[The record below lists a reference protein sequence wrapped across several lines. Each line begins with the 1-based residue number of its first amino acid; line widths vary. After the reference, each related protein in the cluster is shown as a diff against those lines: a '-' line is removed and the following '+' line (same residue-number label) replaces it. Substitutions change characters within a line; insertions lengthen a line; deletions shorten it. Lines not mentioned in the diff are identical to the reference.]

1 MKKKLL
7 EPKEDEF
14 YLLNDK
20 AEVFAGLKKGL
31 PFFSSNWDNGKP
43 LVNDKQVKLIIRGYF
58 ETKTFEKYYV

>member
-7 EPKEDEF
+7 ESKEDEF

-31 PFFSSNWDNGKP
+31 PFFSPNWDHGKP
-43 LVNDKQVKLIIRGYF
+43 LVNDKQVKLIIRGHF
-58 ETKTFEKYYV
+58 ESKTFEKYYV